1 MDKKIIET
9 TTADIRR
16 FCAFSDEMSDT
27 VARIVADAAD
37 MKKFIDLAGELGE
50 KFTLKCEL
58 SLSGDLMLRDQL
70 NTMHNACSFLDSNI
84 ARQKEVIA
92 GLQAHGG
99 IDPGTEK
106 RLRYRILMF
115 SDSIQ
120 NALGLIRRI
129 LDRHNRVILIN
140 KLIGRRIEGTREFLK
155 RLGEGGRR
163 MVEAAA
169 GLNDFASTSGCG
181 LGADLP
187 LRTARAL
194 EAEDAAGIARI
205 ADEIMKG
212 LQAEESA
219 MAAVA
224 AVTPVLEELSGAAAE
239 ARVDSGD
246 TQKTIDEKS
255 GQNRRNLEEMR
266 QLSVVL
272 SVEIDEYKKVKDTIG
287 RDRKGEALPA
297 ETRAL
302 FNELSILYTTAVDAI
317 ENLAELNAYTVEL
330 FKTNG
335 MREDQVMEI
344 WNMFR
349 RCHDNIRKQ
358 GEETAA
364 HLAAITEGLGRNGII
379 GQVVEKNLRKLI

>member
-16 FCAFSDEMSDT
+16 FCAFSDEMSDA

-92 GLQAHGG
+92 GLQASGG
-99 IDPGTEK
+99 IDPGAEK
-106 RLRYRILMF
+106 RLRYRILML

-140 KLIGRRIEGTREFLK
+140 KLIGRRLEGTREFLK

-163 MVEAAA
+163 IVEAAA
-169 GLNDFASTSGCG
+169 GLNAFASTSGCG
-181 LGADLP
+181 PGDDLP

-239 ARVDSGD
+239 ARIDSGD
-246 TQKTIDEKS
+246 TQKTIDEKC
-255 GQNRRNLEEMR
+255 GQNRRNLDEMR

-297 ETRAL
+297 ETRVL

-317 ENLAELNAYTVEL
+317 ENLAELNAYTMEL

-349 RCHDNIRKQ
+349 RCHDTIRKQ

-364 HLAAITEGLGRNGII
+364 HLNAITEGLGRNGII
-379 GQVVEKNLRKLI
+379 GQVVEKNLRKLT